1 MELFDCN
8 EPMEVAEMNVF
19 PDAELETLEVFEVQ
33 APEAEEP
40 AEAKQSEPAPQPEA
54 EESPPKKKRASRKK
68 ADTPIEEL
76 PPEDTEESSVPELA
90 VEAEPGPVELSQE
103 GAPDGLVLELDPL
116 EEDCEPLSEPDSELT
131 EPPQE
136 AGSAAEL
143 PVEKEEHP
151 AEMRN
156 LEPRPREGRMAKGQH
171 SPLLSLKL
179 NQLDRELTE
188 EERAEW
194 NEIYASFRSKSM
206 LTGRIVGVDEH
217 AFHVRNRETGELERR
232 RLFCAVVIPYRVK
245 ILIPETEMWEPGR
258 ERPSHVLRN
267 MTNAE
272 IDYVVLDVDR
282 EGGVAI
288 ASRRLGLAARR
299 HFFDSAKSRHEPG
312 ERLACN
318 VLAVGPSQCL
328 VECGGRDISLRYQDI
343 SYSSYSDLREN
354 YHPGEKLNCVLKE
367 YDRAHNQFEISV
379 KEAYPNPFEGVPA
392 RHPLGSRRQA
402 VISGKYGGG
411 VFCTMPDGTTCL
423 CLYAPQHS
431 DREFQEGDT
440 VILAIN
446 KYDYERCL
454 VYGRILAKW

>member
-1 MELFDCN
+1 MDLFDCN
-8 EPMEVAEMNVF
+8 ETMEMAETTAF
-19 PDAELETLEVFEVQ
+19 PDAEMEILDVFGV
-33 APEAEEP
+33 PEPKEEASAEAIPNEP
-40 AEAKQSEPAPQPEA
+40 AAEPEA

-68 ADTPIEEL
+68 VDTSIAEEL
-76 PPEDTEESSVPELA
+76 PPDGAEEIPALELA
-90 VEAEPGPVELSQE
+90 DQAQSEPAELLQADTPAEPVLGLGP
-103 GAPDGLVLELDPL
+103 P
-116 EEDCEPLSEPDSELT
+116 EEDCEPPPPLEEVPASEPVLE
-131 EPPQE
+131 EPKADEIRPPE
-136 AGSAAEL
+136 PRG
-143 PVEKEEHP
+143 
-151 AEMRN
+151 

-194 NEIYASFRSKSM
+194 NEIYASFRSKSV

-217 AFHVRNRETGELERR
+217 AFHVRDQETGELKRR

-245 ILIPETEMWEPGR
+245 ILIPETEMWTPGR

-272 IDYVVLDVDR
+272 IDYVILDVDR

-288 ASRRLGLAARR
+288 ASRRLGMAARQ
-299 HFFDSAKSRHEPG
+299 HFFDSARSRHEPG
-312 ERLACN
+312 ERLTCN

-328 VECGGRDISLRYQDI
+328 VECGGRDISLRYQDM

-354 YHPGEKLNCVLKE
+354 YHPGETLNCVLKD
-367 YDRAHNQFEISV
+367 YDRARDQFLISV
-379 KEAYPNPFEGVPA
+379 KEAYPNPFDGVPA

-431 DREFQEGDT
+431 DREFQKGDT